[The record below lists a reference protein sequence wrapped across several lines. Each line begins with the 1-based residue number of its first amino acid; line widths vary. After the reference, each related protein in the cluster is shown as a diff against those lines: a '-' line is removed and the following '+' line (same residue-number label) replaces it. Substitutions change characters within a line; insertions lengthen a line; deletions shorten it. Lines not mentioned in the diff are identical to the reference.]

1 MIPKIVLAHTHTK
14 KKHNKSIT
22 LLILIVTI
30 PDIRSESLSYIYILH
45 IFQSAKTQEI
55 VPENTKGSN
64 E

>member
-1 MIPKIVLAHTHTK
+1 MIPKIVLAHK
-14 KKHNKSIT
+14 KTHNKSIT

-30 PDIRSESLSYIYILH
+30 PDIRSESLSYTYIIY

-55 VPENTKGSN
+55 VPENSKGSN